1 MSQKQIRPVLLG
13 KSLLYEYLFFSYLMV
28 VILAHRAYAHLTSD
42 RCKLGWH
49 LILADKYR
57 IFTTIYPSIK
67 SVVVEAAILTL
78 AISTSI
84 FVWNITIHGRV
95 GQNLHVLI
103 IKLRGNEV

>member
-1 MSQKQIRPVLLG
+1 
-13 KSLLYEYLFFSYLMV
+13 MV
-28 VILAHRAYAHLTSD
+28 VVLAHRAYAHLTSD

-67 SVVVEAAILTL
+67 AVIVEAAILAF
-78 AISTSI
+78 AIAASVLI
-84 FVWNITIHGRV
+84 WNIAIHGRV
-95 GQNLHVLI
+95 GQNLHVSI